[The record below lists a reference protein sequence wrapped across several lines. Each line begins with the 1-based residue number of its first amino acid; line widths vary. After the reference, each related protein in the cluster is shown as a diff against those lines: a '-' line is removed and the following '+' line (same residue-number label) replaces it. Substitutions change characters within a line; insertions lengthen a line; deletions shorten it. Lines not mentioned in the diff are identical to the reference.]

1 MTHTQVTKRDG
12 IISEYDPN
20 KITDA
25 IIKAMRMTEVGI
37 DRELAEKITL
47 KVTQQ
52 VMKSKNTYS
61 VELLQDLIEKDLMMS
76 SRKDVAREYITYR
89 QKRTEERLKQSELFK
104 IGEGIISGENEE
116 VTKENANLNGESY
129 SGKMNRFGSEYSKMY
144 AKNVMLPKRLVKA
157 MDEGFIHVHDLDHYA
172 VGTHNCLFI
181 PFDKLL
187 ANGFQVSDKGSV
199 RTPNSIMTAM
209 AQVAIIF
216 QCQQNSQFG
225 GCGAAKFDWDLA
237 PYVTKSFKKH
247 FRKGQMYFGETYVE
261 VSDDKLFLDNSALLS
276 VLPKSYTYAKE
287 ETEIETKQAAE
298 SMIHNLNTMA
308 SRAGGQVPFTSIT
321 FGLCTSTEGRM
332 ISNAILEA
340 SMRGLGHSETAI
352 FPQLIF
358 QCKQGINQNEEEPN
372 YDLFMKAIECSSK
385 RLFPNF
391 VNVDADFNL
400 QYYDEK
406 DPDTAIATMG
416 CRTRVISN
424 RFGKGY
430 QSGRGNISFNSINL
444 AKLGIEYGIVN
455 GRSEIDVDGFW
466 NKLDEILDITLDGL
480 LHRFDIQGNQPAKAS
495 DFMMQNGSWIGGEK
509 LQPNQKI
516 KDLLRMGSISIGF
529 VGLVECLKALFGKH
543 HGEDRDVWYFGQE
556 LIGYIREYCDK
567 KSDEY
572 DMNITCFASPA
583 ESLAGKFARMNSK
596 QYGIIEGV
604 TDREYITNS
613 FHIPVYYNL
622 PAYKKIDLEAP
633 FHKLTNAGHISYVE
647 LDGNARN
654 NLEAFKGIVQYALSK
669 NIGYFS
675 INHPVDKC
683 MSCFYDG
690 VINDECPICGE
701 NSDERIS
708 KIRRVTG
715 YLTGNV
721 KNFNSAKR
729 AEERDRVKHT

>member
-1 MTHTQVTKRDG
+1 MAETQVTKRDG
-12 IISEYDPN
+12 TINEYDQN
-20 KITDA
+20 KITVA
-25 IIKAMRMTEVGI
+25 ITKAMRMTELGI
-37 DRELAEKITL
+37 DKELAERITL

-76 SRKDVAREYITYR
+76 SRKDVAKEYITYR

-104 IGEGIISGENEE
+104 IGEGIISGDNEE
-116 VTKENANLNGESY
+116 ITKENANLNGESY

-157 MDEGFIHVHDLDHYA
+157 MDEGYIHVHDLDHYS

-237 PYVTKSFKKH
+237 PYVTKSFVKH
-247 FRKGQMYFGETYVE
+247 FRKGQKYFDEAFSKVNVE
-261 VSDDKLFLDNSALLS
+261 ELYIDNCDLIR
-276 VLPKSYTYAKE
+276 VFPKSYTYALE
-287 ETEIETKQAAE
+287 ETKLETKQAAE

-332 ISNAILEA
+332 VSESILNA
-340 SMRGLGHSETAI
+340 SMNGLGHSETAI

-358 QCKQGINQNEEEPN
+358 QCKQGVNQNLGEAN
-372 YDLFMKAIECSSK
+372 YDIFMKAIECSSK

-400 QYYDEK
+400 QYYDPSK
-406 DPDTAIATMG
+406 PDTAIATMG

-424 RFGKGY
+424 RFGEVY

-444 AKLGIEYGIVN
+444 TKLGIEYGIVN
-455 GRSEIDVDGFW
+455 GSSGIDVNGFW
-466 NKLDEILDITLDGL
+466 AKLDEILDIALDGL

-509 LQPNQKI
+509 LHPNQKI
-516 KDLLRMGSISIGF
+516 KDLLRMGSVSIGF
-529 VGLVECLKALFGKH
+529 VGLAECLKALFGKH
-543 HGEDRDVWYFGQE
+543 HGEDQNVWNFGQE
-556 LIGYIREYCDK
+556 LIQHIREYCDR

-572 DMNITCFASPA
+572 DMNVTCFATPA
-583 ESLAGKFARMNSK
+583 ESLAGKFAKVLRK
-596 QYGIIEGV
+596 QYGQIEGV

-654 NLEAFKGIVQYALSK
+654 NLEAFKNIVQYALSK

-675 INHPVDKC
+675 INHPIDKC
-683 MSCFYDG
+683 MSCNFDG
-690 VINDECPICGE
+690 VINHECPSCGE
-701 NSDERIS
+701 S
-708 KIRRVTG
+708 KEDNIARIRRITG
-715 YLTGNV
+715 YLVGTLNR
-721 KNFNSAKR
+721 FNGSKK

>member
-1 MTHTQVTKRDG
+1 MADTQVTKRDG
-12 IISEYDPN
+12 ILSEYNPN
-20 KITDA
+20 KITEA
-25 IIKAMRMTEVGI
+25 IVKAMRMTEVGI
-37 DRELAEKITL
+37 DKELAEKITL

-52 VMKSKNTYS
+52 VEKSKNTYS
-61 VELLQDLIEKDLMMS
+61 VEQIQDLIEKDLMMS
-76 SRKDVAREYITYR
+76 SRKDVAKEYITYR

-104 IGEGIISGENEE
+104 IGEGIISGDNEE

-144 AKNVMLPKRLVKA
+144 ARNVMLPKRLVKA
-157 MDEGFIHVHDLDHYA
+157 IDEGYIHVHDLDHYA
-172 VGTHNCLFI
+172 VGTHNCIFI

-187 ANGFQVSDKGSV
+187 ADGFQVSDKGSV

-216 QCQQNSQFG
+216 QCQQNSQYG
-225 GCGAAKFDWDLA
+225 GCGASKFDWDLA
-237 PYVTKSFKKH
+237 PYVTKSFVKH
-247 FRKGQMYFGETYVE
+247 FKKGQMYFGETFVTVDIE
-261 VSDDKLFLDNSALLS
+261 ELNVDNTDLLK
-276 VLPKSYTYAKE
+276 VFPKSYTYALE
-287 ETEIETKQAAE
+287 ETRLETKQAAE

-332 ISNAILEA
+332 ISEAILNA
-340 SMRGLGHSETAI
+340 SMNGLGHSETAI

-358 QCKQGINQNEEEPN
+358 QCKQGVNQNLGEPN
-372 YDLFMKAIECSSK
+372 YDIFIKAIECSSK

-400 QYYDEK
+400 QYYDPTK
-406 DPDTAIATMG
+406 PDTSIATMG

-424 RFGKGY
+424 RFGEVY

-444 AKLGIEYGIVN
+444 TKLGIENGVVN
-455 GRSEIDVDGFW
+455 GRTEVDVNGFW
-466 NKLDEILDITLDGL
+466 SKLDEILDITLDGL

-495 DFMMQNGSWIGGEK
+495 DFMMQNGSWIDGEK
-509 LQPNQKI
+509 LHPNQKI
-516 KDLLRMGSISIGF
+516 KDLLRMGSVSIGF
-529 VGLVECLKALFGKH
+529 VGLAECLKALFGKH
-543 HGEDRDVWYFGQE
+543 HGEDQNVWYFGQE
-556 LIGYIREYCDK
+556 LIGYIRDYCDK

-572 DMNITCFASPA
+572 DMNVTCFASPA
-583 ESLAGKFARMNSK
+583 ESLAGKFVRMLQK
-596 QYGIIEGV
+596 QYGKIEGV
-604 TDREYITNS
+604 TDREYLTNS
-613 FHIPVYYNL
+613 FHIPVYYEI
-622 PAYKKIDLEAP
+622 AAHKKIDLEAP

-654 NLEAFKGIVQYALSK
+654 NLEAFKNIVQYALSK

-683 MSCFYDG
+683 MSCYYDG
-690 VINDECPICGE
+690 VINKECPACGE
-701 NSDERIS
+701 NSEEKIS

-721 KNFNSAKR
+721 NNFNSAKR
-729 AEERDRVKHT
+729 AEERDRVRHT